1 MKKKIII
8 GIIILLVVIL
18 AGIYFIKFNQNK
30 VLAAENGT
38 TTSSK
43 IKSTKMTITKVLSN
57 SGQVE
62 SALSEKLYLHATY
75 YFEEI
80 YVTENSAVKEGEN
93 ILKYTNGK
101 YLTAPYDCVISS
113 ISLPAKDEMC
123 TNNHYIEIQTTE
135 TLQMSL
141 SLDETELENI
151 SIGQEA
157 NIKVSVNTDKT
168 YSGWVTNINQIA
180 TYSSNGSTFD
190 VTVTFANDDTIK
202 LGMSASC
209 DIILDKAEDVIAVP
223 IEAVQTKNKSK
234 YVVIVNSDG
243 TTENRTVETGISN
256 DAYIEVKS
264 GLQENETVEVVKET
278 STTSPGMQFR
288 NFQGGKQNS
297 GSQKESWQQ
306 SGGGPQMTGQGSMGQ
321 MQSK

>member
-8 GIIILLVVIL
+8 GIVILLVVIL
-18 AGIYFIKFNQNK
+18 IGIYFIKNNQNK
-30 VLAAENGT
+30 VLATENKET
-38 TTSSK
+38 TISEVK
-43 IKSTKMTITKVLSN
+43 ATKMTITKTLSN

-62 SALSEKLYLHATY
+62 SALTEKLYLHATY

-93 ILKYTNGK
+93 ILKYTNGT

-113 ISLPAKDEMC
+113 ISVPAEDEMC
-123 TNNHYIEIQTTE
+123 TNNQYIEVQTTE
-135 TLQMSL
+135 TLQLNL
-141 SLDETELENI
+141 SLDETEIGNI

-157 NIKVSVNTDKT
+157 NIKVNVNLDKT
-168 YSGWVTNINQIA
+168 YSGWVTNINEIA

-190 VTVTFANDDTIK
+190 VTVTFANDNTIK

-223 IEAVQTKNKSK
+223 IEAIQTQNKSK
-234 YVVIVNSDG
+234 YVVLVNSNG

-256 DAYIEVKS
+256 EAYIEVKS
-264 GLQENETVEVVKET
+264 GLQENEAIQLVKET
-278 STTSPGMQFR
+278 SKTSKGMQFR
-288 NFQGGKQNS
+288 NFQGGKQNN
-297 GSQKESWQQ
+297 GSQKGSGQQ
-306 SGGGPQMTGQGSMGQ
+306 SNGGQQMSGQGSMTQ
-321 MQSK
+321 MQPK